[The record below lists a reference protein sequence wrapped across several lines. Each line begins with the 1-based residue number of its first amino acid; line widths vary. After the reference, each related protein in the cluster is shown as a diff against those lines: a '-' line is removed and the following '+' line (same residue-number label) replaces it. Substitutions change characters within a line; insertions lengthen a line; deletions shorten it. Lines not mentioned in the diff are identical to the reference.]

1 MKMKKLVV
9 FYSYEGNTKFI
20 AKTIADSINAD
31 ILELKPVK
39 DMKSKGFMKFIWGG
53 QKVIMKQ
60 KPELTK
66 FNIDPIDY
74 DFLFIGTPV
83 WAFTYSPAL
92 RTFFSKT
99 KLRDKKTAIF
109 CCHEGGMK
117 KTLENMKK
125 TLVGNTIVG
134 ENDFFHPLY
143 KNNEENDIKTREWA
157 EKIIND
163 AEM

>member
-1 MKMKKLVV
+1 
-9 FYSYEGNTKFI
+9 
-20 AKTIADSINAD
+20 
-31 ILELKPVK
+31 
-39 DMKSKGFMKFIWGG
+39 
-53 QKVIMKQ
+53 MKQ
-60 KPELTK
+60 KPELTI
-66 FNIDPIDY
+66 FNIYPIDY

-99 KLRDKKTAIF
+99 KLEHKKIAIF

-143 KNNEENDIKTREWA
+143 KNKKDNEIKTREWA
-157 EKIIND
+157 EKIINE
-163 AEM
+163 AET